1 MEKSFG
7 FSQNI
12 RNFAS
17 SMETRHHFWM
27 WVAVAGWWL
36 LGCSMA
42 HAQMEGRLSCR
53 RYTTQDGLP
62 QIQAE
67 KLWQDSRGYIY
78 VGTLSGF
85 VRFDGRSFTP
95 LLKGRREN
103 IVGFAEVGGQ
113 VRGLGFRR
121 QWCVDCCDDKAEM
134 RPIDPQGQW
143 QLNNL
148 NAGSL
153 PDGYVLLEDEQ
164 EQQRR
169 LCRAT
174 AQEFVT
180 VAADSLLDKM
190 GPDRKVYMDDAG
202 GMRLLVPTDEGLYD
216 VAAGKRPAE
225 KLTGRADIYT
235 LLRTDTALLAFA
247 SDGIYSVQKQ
257 EKAPQG
263 GCRLQLVAAADWTAA
278 AFGLTVRQLRSGGL
292 VIADEHSVY
301 QYDGSLVRQLV
312 TGINLIRDVMVDRWD
327 RLWVASY
334 QGVYCFFNRCFTN
347 YRLTDE
353 NDIVRAVATGENGRL
368 VMGTLNGKM
377 LVSGNALETGTTGGT
392 TVVSDDPSQYYG
404 TSAVTIGSKVYMVSH
419 GDLACI
425 ETSGDSIRA
434 GQLGLPYDRYRFL
447 AKAGGRLIVVGLK
460 DITAYAPQAGT
471 VDTLTSAIPYPWC
484 AAPDGDGNLW
494 VGTTM
499 GVYRL
504 GHDGKAAKME
514 SPQRLLVTTMDA
526 DLHGNVYFASADS
539 LFIIRRGKMTC
550 MNSQLPQLAGHEV
563 RSLHVSPQG
572 YLTVAAVDG
581 LLVCAIGKDGR
592 IGQSRFFDHRNGF
605 TMLEPLMA
613 TMAEAADGT
622 VWLPGVEEMTSFRP
636 ADLLAYNEEDTY
648 ISPPVRWWQ
657 HWWVWALGIACLMAV
672 AGAAARW
679 LEKRRTRKRM
689 IRLQREKLERER
701 QIETIRQKAIEA
713 DNSEG
718 TPLAKDIVKMTER
731 TADERLTFRTA
742 SGTIVVEISDIAY
755 FKGDGN
761 YSQIVTFHSH
771 DTVLTGLGALEKML
785 DPETFV
791 RADRSTLVN
800 IHNISHLLPKQRRC
814 VFRSPQG
821 LEVEAKLLVPAF
833 KRLQELL

>member
-1 MEKSFG
+1 M
-7 FSQNI
+7 
-12 RNFAS
+12 
-17 SMETRHHFWM
+17 M
-27 WVAVAGWWL
+27 WVVAAGWWL
-36 LGCSMA
+36 LGCA
-42 HAQMEGRLSCR
+42 TLCAQQESRLSYR

-67 KLWQDSRGYIY
+67 KLWQDARGYIY

-103 IVGFAEVGGQ
+103 IVGFADAGGQ

-121 QWCVDCCDDKAEM
+121 QWCVDYYGDKAAM

-153 PDGYVLLEDEQ
+153 PDGYVLLENEQ

-169 LCRAT
+169 LCRVT
-174 AQEFVT
+174 AEKFVT
-180 VAADSLLDKM
+180 VATDSLLDKM
-190 GPDRKVYMDDAG
+190 GPDRKVYMDDARG
-202 GMRLLVPTDEGLYD
+202 KHLLIPTDEGLFSLA
-216 VAAGKRPAE
+216 VGLRPAE
-225 KLTGRADIYT
+225 KLSGRADIYT

-247 SDGIYSVQKQ
+247 SDGVYSLREKL
-257 EKAPQG
+257 KAPQADG
-263 GCRLQLVAAADWTAA
+263 QLCRVAAADWRAA
-278 AFGLTVRQLRSGGL
+278 TFGLTVRQLRAGGL
-292 VIADEHSVY
+292 VIADEHAVY
-301 QYDGSLVRQLV
+301 QYDGTAVRQLV
-312 TGINLIRDVMVDRWD
+312 TGINLIRDVLVDSWD

-347 YRLTDE
+347 YRLADE
-353 NDIVRAVATGENGRL
+353 NDIVRAVAVGGDGQL
-368 VMGTLNGKM
+368 VMGTLNGKV
-377 LVSGNALETGTTGGT
+377 LVKDRGRAADATAAA
-392 TVVSDDPSQYYG
+392 TVVSDDPTQYYG
-404 TSAVTIGSKVYMVSH
+404 TSAVTMGNKVLMVSH

-425 ETSGDSIRA
+425 ETGGDSVRLSR
-434 GQLGLPYDRYRFL
+434 LGLPYDRYRFL
-447 AKAGGRLIVVGLK
+447 AKAGDRLIIVGLNV
-460 DITAYAPQAGT
+460 ITAYDPLAGT

-494 VGTTM
+494 VGTTL
-499 GVYRL
+499 GVYQLSR
-504 GHDGKAAKME
+504 DGKTTKVE
-514 SPQRLLVTTMDA
+514 FPQRLLVTTMDA
-526 DLHGNVYFASADS
+526 DSYGNVYFASADS
-539 LFIIRRGKMTC
+539 LFVIRQGKVAC
-550 MNSQLPQLAGHEV
+550 MNSLQPQLAGHEV

-572 YLTVAAVDG
+572 YLIVAAVDG
-581 LLVCAIGKDGR
+581 LLVCAVDKDGQTGR
-592 IGQSRFFDHRNGF
+592 TRFFDHLNGF

-613 TMAEAADGT
+613 TMAEDSDGT

-636 ADLLAYNEEDTY
+636 ADLLAYNEDDTY
-648 ISPPVRWWQ
+648 ISPPLRWWQ

-679 LEKRRTRKRM
+679 FEKRRNRKRM

-701 QIETIRQKAIEA
+701 RIETIRQKAIEA
-713 DNSEG
+713 ENKEE

-731 TADERLTFRTA
+731 VADERLTFRTA
-742 SGTIVVEISDIAY
+742 SGTIVVDISDIAY

-800 IHNISHLLPKQRRC
+800 IHNISNLLPKQRRC
-814 VFRSPQG
+814 IFRSQQG
-821 LEVEAKLLVPAF
+821 QEVEAKLLVPAF